1 MGSRDIV
8 DERRDGVTRRR
19 AVGDVAGAPR
29 RLHGRGAV
37 GASAAPGVV
46 LGVVL
51 GGCRW
56 RVGRVHREGRG
67 ESGWRLRERKHEAA
81 AIGRSQG
88 AR

>member
-1 MGSRDIV
+1 MGSRGIV
-8 DERRDGVTRRR
+8 DERRDGVVRHR

-51 GGCRW
+51 GGAGGALGACREREEE
-56 RVGRVHREGRG
+56 RVGGG
-67 ESGWRLRERKHEAA
+67 
-81 AIGRSQG
+81 
-88 AR
+88 